1 MCNKRII
8 ADRMGKH
15 PGYAWNVY
23 KCEQKGSSNW
33 LELGL
38 SLGNENAETF
48 RRAQQIVLDWR
59 IS

>member
-1 MCNKRII
+1 MPGMYTNANK
-8 ADRMGKH
+8 
-15 PGYAWNVY
+15 
-23 KCEQKGSSNW
+23 KGSSNW